1 MSFLFAYESA
11 ARVSGPLLAAM
22 MVLSLFALFAP
33 AGRPRQ
39 VARLLFLIAWV
50 TLIVPPATHE
60 WDARYTIPAL
70 GPLAGAA
77 TLGAWQLG
85 RLIGRNAAIRRT
97 LNRGRDTQSQS
108 AARPSPA

>member
-1 MSFLFAYESA
+1 MVLLSLLS
-11 ARVSGPLLAAM
+11 LLA
-22 MVLSLFALFAP
+22 P
-33 AGRPRQ
+33 ACRPRQ
-39 VARLLFLIAWV
+39 VARLLFLTAWV

-85 RLIGRNAAIRRT
+85 RLVGRNATIRRT
-97 LNRGRDTQSQS
+97 PARGRDTQSQS
-108 AARPSPA
+108 AARPAAA